1 MLKIHRAKIL
11 VFLPITSNYIFL
23 FISCICYICMH
34 ICIHVLNIYLSIS
47 SVALYLLIK
56 GNRNH
61 PVMEAQKSVVIF
73 FCVPSFIPMPS
84 LSSCHGLRIFIH
96 SCMYQKF
103 ILYYIPLKNR
113 SNSDPNHLSFR
124 PLAQDFK
131 LISLLNTLRTSFPQ
145 SDTREIFQK

>member
-84 LSSCHGLRIFIH
+84 LSSCHGLHIFIH

-124 PLAQDFK
+124 PLVQDFK